1 MSNAGIRIQPCH
13 HGDISLELTLRF
25 MGRHE
30 CDPFEE
36 SNEGLSIEG
45 GATLG
50 SWRWCIQ
57 KGEVQV
63 IVSIDFH
70 NVLDEPLD
78 VRTRIG
84 IDERAC
90 IPGLDEHRAS
100 LNRWEC
106 CLTSS
111 DGLVSLWGE

>member
-1 MSNAGIRIQPCH
+1 M
-13 HGDISLELTLRF
+13 
-25 MGRHE
+25 

-36 SNEGLSIEG
+36 SNEGLSIEVVRLWG
-45 GATLG
+45 REV
-50 SWRWCIQ
+50 WRIQ

-78 VRTRIG
+78 VRELIG

-90 IPGLDEHRAS
+90 IPVSMNIGVAPI
-100 LNRWEC
+100 
-106 CLTSS
+106 
-111 DGLVSLWGE
+111 DGNAADQLRMD